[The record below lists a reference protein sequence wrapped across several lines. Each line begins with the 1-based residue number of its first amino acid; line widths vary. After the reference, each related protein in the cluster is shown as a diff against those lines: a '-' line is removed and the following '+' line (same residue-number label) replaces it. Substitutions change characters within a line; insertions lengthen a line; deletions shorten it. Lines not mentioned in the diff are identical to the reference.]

1 MMAELGQFALVF
13 CLALALWQVGLA
25 VFYAVKPPSFSHS
38 TLLRRLS
45 YLQLLAVL
53 ISFGALITVF
63 AQSDFSV
70 LLVSEHSHS
79 AKPQIFK
86 LSATWGNHEGS
97 ILLWLLI
104 LCGFGA
110 WASLSFGRNGLDA
123 TVQTWTMLSQGAL
136 VAMFAAFII
145 WTSNPFERQFPIP
158 FDGADLNPLL
168 QDIGLA
174 LHPPLLYVGYVG
186 FSILFAFAI
195 GGLMSGRID
204 RQWAMAVRPFALVAW
219 AFLTAGIAMGSWWAS
234 YELGWGGWWFW
245 DPVENLSLMPWL
257 TGTALVHSLLAL
269 AKRDTLRAWTVFL
282 ALSTFAA
289 SMIGTFVVRS
299 GVLTSVHSFAV
310 DPARGSVILAI
321 AAISIGAA
329 FLIFAVRAPKL
340 SDGNTYGWLARE
352 NAIVVNN
359 LLLCSAFGAV
369 FIGTFY
375 PMLGELTGGGRPSVG
390 APFYAATFNPMM
402 LLLLGF
408 MAVGPLLVWRVN
420 MSWAKLWRPVLLLIL
435 GGLLLVLLSV
445 MLFARFELL
454 GLAVITIAGSV
465 AAGGIIALSRDI
477 AGLGGFSKLTS
488 ANLAMPLAHVGLA
501 VSVVG
506 MVGASLWVDEHL
518 VALSPGERQALRGT
532 NWQIE
537 MQERQEIER
546 SNHLAIS
553 VPLILTREDG
563 VELTLAPER
572 RFYTVREEAT
582 TELDTARDLRVHLG
596 LTDVFATL
604 GQPTETGRLV
614 AKVVFRPMQILLWI
628 GAFLMF
634 VGGILAAFGAREQRG
649 RRSASQ

>member
-1 MMAELGQFALVF
+1 MIAELGQFALVLCF
-13 CLALALWQVGLA
+13 VIAVWQVVHAA
-25 VFYAVKPPSFSHS
+25 VSTVKLSFVHGH
-38 TLLRRLS
+38 LLRRLS
-45 YLQLLAVL
+45 YLQFVAALL
-53 ISFGALITVF
+53 SFSALITVF

-79 AKPQIFK
+79 TKPLIFK
-86 LSATWGNHEGS
+86 LAGTWGNHEGS

-110 WASLSFGRNGLDA
+110 WGALSFVRNGLDTSVEA
-123 TVQTWTMLSQGAL
+123 WTLLSQGAL

-158 FDGADLNPLL
+158 FDGDDLNPLL

-195 GGLMSGRID
+195 GGLMSGKID
-204 RQWAMAVRPFALVAW
+204 RQWAGAVRPFAMVSW

-257 TGTALVHSLLAL
+257 TGTALIHSLLAL
-269 AKRDTLRAWTVFL
+269 SKRDTLRAWTVFL
-282 ALSTFAA
+282 ALCTFAA

-321 AAISIGAA
+321 AAFSIGAA
-329 FLIFAVRAPKL
+329 FLVFAVRAPKL
-340 SDGNTYGWLARE
+340 ADGHAYGWAARE

-375 PMLGELTGGGRPSVG
+375 PMLAELTGGGRPSVG
-390 APFYAATFNPMM
+390 SPFYSATFNPMM
-402 LLLLGF
+402 LLLMVF
-408 MAVGPLLVWRVN
+408 MAVGPLLLWRIN
-420 MSWAKLWRPVLLLIL
+420 LPWAKLWRPIVVLVLGGVLLT
-435 GGLLLVLLSV
+435 LLSV
-445 MLFARFELL
+445 MIFGQWDMF
-454 GLAVITIAGSV
+454 GLAVISVAGSV
-465 AAGGIIALSRDI
+465 AAGGVIALTRDVV
-477 AGLGGFSKLTS
+477 GLGGWRKITA
-488 ANLAMPLAHVGLA
+488 ANLGMPLAHTGLA
-501 VSVVG
+501 VAVLG

-518 VALSPGERQALRGT
+518 IALSPGESQMLRGT
-532 NWQIE
+532 NWQVQ
-537 MQERQEIER
+537 MGERQEIER
-546 SNHLAIS
+546 SNHLAIT
-553 VPLILTREDG
+553 VPLVLTRGDDI
-563 VELTLAPER
+563 ELELRPER

-582 TELDTARDLRVHLG
+582 TELDTVRDFRVHLG

-604 GQPTETGRLV
+604 GQPTQTGRLV
-614 AKVVFRPMQILLWI
+614 TKVVFRPLQVLLWV

-634 VGGILAAFGAREQRG
+634 LGGILASIGARGPLVRKG
-649 RRSASQ
+649 VIR

>member
-1 MMAELGQFALVF
+1 
-13 CLALALWQVGLA
+13 
-25 VFYAVKPPSFSHS
+25 
-38 TLLRRLS
+38 
-45 YLQLLAVL
+45 
-53 ISFGALITVF
+53 
-63 AQSDFSV
+63 
-70 LLVSEHSHS
+70 
-79 AKPQIFK
+79 
-86 LSATWGNHEGS
+86 
-97 ILLWLLI
+97 
-104 LCGFGA
+104 
-110 WASLSFGRNGLDA
+110 
-123 TVQTWTMLSQGAL
+123 
-136 VAMFAAFII
+136 
-145 WTSNPFERQFPIP
+145 
-158 FDGADLNPLL
+158 
-168 QDIGLA
+168 
-174 LHPPLLYVGYVG
+174 
-186 FSILFAFAI
+186 
-195 GGLMSGRID
+195 MSGRID

-219 AFLTAGIAMGSWWAS
+219 AFLTAGIALGSWWAS

-329 FLIFAVRAPKL
+329 FLIFALRAPKL
-340 SDGNTYGWLARE
+340 TYGNTYGWFARE

-375 PMLGELTGGGRPSVG
+375 PMLAELTGGGRPSVG

-420 MSWAKLWRPVLLLIL
+420 MSWAKLWRPVVLLIL

-445 MLFARFELL
+445 MLFGRFELL
-454 GLAVITIAGSV
+454 GLAVITVAGSV
-465 AAGGIIALSRDI
+465 AVGGIIALSRDI
-477 AGLGGFSKLTS
+477 AGLGSWKHLT
-488 ANLAMPLAHVGLA
+488 AVNLGMPLAHVGLA

-518 VALSPGERQALRGT
+518 VALSPGESQALRGT
-532 NWQIE
+532 NWQVA

-553 VPLILTREDG
+553 VPLILTRDDG
-563 VELTLAPER
+563 VELELTPER

-614 AKVVFRPMQILLWI
+614 AKVVFRPLQILLWI

-634 VGGILAAFGAREQRG
+634 VGGIVAAFGARELRG
-649 RRSASQ
+649 PRSAAR

>member
-1 MMAELGQFALVF
+1 MMAEIGQFALVF
-13 CLALALWQVGLA
+13 CLALAVWQVGLA
-25 VFYAVKPPSFSHS
+25 VFHILKPSPGGQS
-38 TLLRRLS
+38 TLLQRLS
-45 YLQLLAVL
+45 YLQFLAALL
-53 ISFGALITVF
+53 SFAALMTVF
-63 AQSDFSV
+63 TQSDFSV

-79 AKPQIFK
+79 AKPLIFK

-104 LCGFGA
+104 LCAFGA
-110 WASLSFGRNGLDA
+110 WGAVSFGRNGLDA
-123 TVQTWTMLSQGAL
+123 TVQTWTLLSQGAL

-204 RQWAMAVRPFALVAW
+204 RRWAIAVRPFALVAW

-257 TGTALVHSLLAL
+257 TGTALIHSLLAL

-321 AAISIGAA
+321 AAVSIGAA
-329 FLIFAVRAPKL
+329 FFIFSLRAPKL
-340 SDGNTYGWLARE
+340 SDGNSYGWFARE

-375 PMLGELTGGGRPSVG
+375 PMLAELTGGGRPSVG

-408 MAVGPLLVWRVN
+408 MAVGPLLVWRAN
-420 MSWAKLWRPVLLLIL
+420 MPWAKLLRPVLLVVL
-435 GGLLLVLLSV
+435 GGGLLVLLSV
-445 MLFARFELL
+445 MLFGQVELF
-454 GLAVITIAGSV
+454 GLAVIAVAGSV

-477 AGLGGFSKLTS
+477 AGLGGFTKLS
-488 ANLAMPLAHVGLA
+488 LANLGMPLAHLGLA
-501 VSVVG
+501 VSVIG

-518 VALSPGERQALRGT
+518 VALSPGESQALRGT
-532 NWQIE
+532 NWQVE
-537 MQERQEIER
+537 MHARQEIER

-553 VPLILTREDG
+553 VPLILTRDDG
-563 VELTLAPER
+563 VKLELAPER

-582 TELDTARDLRVHLG
+582 TELDTVRDLRVQMG

-614 AKVVFRPMQILLWI
+614 AKVVFRPLQILLWI

-634 VGGILAAFGAREQRG
+634 VGGVLAAYGARELLG
-649 RRSASQ
+649 RRSSAG